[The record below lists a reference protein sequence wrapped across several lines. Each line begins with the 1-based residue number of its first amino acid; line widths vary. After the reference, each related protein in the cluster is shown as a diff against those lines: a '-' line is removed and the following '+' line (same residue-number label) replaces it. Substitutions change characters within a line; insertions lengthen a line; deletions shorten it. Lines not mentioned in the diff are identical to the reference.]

1 MLEERK
7 ELLEN
12 HIRKLHK
19 QAADMYLDIIRTG
32 KEETA
37 EYHALKEEFSS
48 KQLDLNVVN
57 KLIQNSVV

>member
-1 MLEERK
+1 MLSERK

-19 QAADMYLDIIRTG
+19 QAADMYLDIIKSG

-37 EYHALKEEFSS
+37 EYHILKEQLSS
-48 KQLDLNVVN
+48 YKFDLNIVN
-57 KLIQNSVV
+57 KLLY